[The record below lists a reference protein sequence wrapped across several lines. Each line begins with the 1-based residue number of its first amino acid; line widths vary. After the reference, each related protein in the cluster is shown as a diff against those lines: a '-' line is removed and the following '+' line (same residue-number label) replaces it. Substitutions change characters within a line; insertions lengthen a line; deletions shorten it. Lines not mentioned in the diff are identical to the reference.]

1 MISRDRLFIGTLW
14 IGVAALMTVPLSL
27 DSGFPSSAG
36 ELAQVFVIVLALFLA
51 GIYLLDPWG
60 VLSRQLFQ

>member
-1 MISRDRLFIGTLW
+1 
-14 IGVAALMTVPLSL
+14 MTVPLSL
-27 DSGFPSSAG
+27 DSGLPSSAG

-60 VLSRQLFQ
+60 VLSRQPFQ